1 MKIAAPCVVSL
12 SWTLSDAQ
20 GGLID
25 DIRAR
30 RFSAIMLPVNVA
42 NHRSDSTGRWT
53 PEVLDAVREHYRLA
67 FRDSIFTYVP
77 K

>member
-1 MKIAAPCVVSL
+1 MILDHVLAARSGV
-12 SWTLSDAQ
+12 WDQ

-42 NHRSDSTGRWT
+42 NHRSD
-53 PEVLDAVREHYRLA
+53 RLA
-67 FRDSIFTYVP
+67 C
-77 K
+77 